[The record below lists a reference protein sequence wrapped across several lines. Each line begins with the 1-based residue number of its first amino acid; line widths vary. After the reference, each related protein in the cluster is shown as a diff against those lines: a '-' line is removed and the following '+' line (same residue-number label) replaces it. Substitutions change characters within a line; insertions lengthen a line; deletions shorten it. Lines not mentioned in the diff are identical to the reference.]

1 MSQQYNKG
9 IKRKRR
15 LAYQK
20 RHKAALRAAAVA
32 AKAAKA
38 SKKGKA

>member
-1 MSQQYNKG
+1 MSKQYNKG

-20 RHKAALRAAAVA
+20 RRKAALKAAATA

-38 SKKGKA
+38 SKKDKA

>member
-1 MSQQYNKG
+1 MGREYNKV

-20 RHKAALRAAAVA
+20 RKKVA
-32 AKAAKA
+32 AKAKRKPVPAKPPTA
-38 SKKGKA
+38 

>member
-1 MSQQYNKG
+1 MSQQYNKV

-20 RHKAALRAAAVA
+20 RRKERARR

-38 SKKGKA
+38 

>member
-1 MSQQYNKG
+1 MGRQYNKV

-20 RHKAALRAAAVA
+20 RKKVA
-32 AKAAKA
+32 AKAKRKPVPAKPPTA
-38 SKKGKA
+38 